1 MSITTQRVSSVFGVC
16 ESSIHTLSRKSY
28 QVDGKTILVSELQP
42 ASSNKFVGL
51 TTQKVLES
59 DFVLIFVEENHL
71 TPRAVLNIPATF
83 FTDDFSKFYGE
94 GHRLLFNLEHVDF
107 SGWHMNLR
115 DGQKVSMAQYE
126 LPAYQ
131 PVEIMEKAK
140 QVQSIIFSHLNS
152 KK

>member
-1 MSITTQRVSSVFGVC
+1 MSVTTQRLSSVLDIP
-16 ESSIHTLSRKSY
+16 ESSIHTLSKKSY

-59 DFVLIFVEENHL
+59 DFVLIFIEENQL

-83 FTDDFSKFYGE
+83 FTEDFSKFYGE
-94 GHRLLFNLEHVDF
+94 DYRLLFNLEHVDF
-107 SGWHMNLR
+107 SGWYMNLK
-115 DGQKVSMAQYE
+115 DGHKVSMAQYE
-126 LPAYQ
+126 LPAYS
-131 PVEIMEKAK
+131 PNEIMEKAK
-140 QVQSIIFSHLNS
+140 QVQNILYSHLNS